1 MISIVS
7 KTKVCIA
14 LDAMGGDFGPSVVV
28 PAALETLA
36 KHSNITL
43 ILVGNEAAIETQLLR
58 SGLSKTSIPSNL
70 KIKATSQVIEMG
82 EPPAI
87 ALRNKRDSSMRI
99 AIDLVKEGTA
109 SACVSAGNTGALM
122 AIARFVLKTLPG
134 IDRPAIVYSLP
145 ALKGHT
151 HVLDLGANVDCT
163 AEDLF
168 QFAVMGSVLVTA
180 VDNIPHPK
188 VGLLNVGSEAIKGSE
203 AVKRA
208 AKLLSATV
216 RPSSVASALSD
227 GTSAGAS
234 SAGAASAS
242 ASSEG
247 STVEATTPSEDNHP
261 SVVPAIDTRTLN
273 YIGFVEGD
281 DIYKG
286 TADVVVCD
294 GFVGNVAL
302 KTSEGLIRLLLTA
315 IKQEFSRTW
324 YARFVG
330 LFALPVLG
338 MIKKRFDPNRHNGAS
353 LLGLRGTVIKS
364 HGGADQKA
372 FERAINVAI
381 LEVEKNIPELIK
393 EQVAIRLSDL
403 TRDLSTDLSSNVS
416 TELSNNVNTEL
427 SSNVSSSDLT
437 SNLSD
442 AGKETLKGTS

>member
-1 MISIVS
+1 MG

-28 PAALETLA
+28 PAALETLS
-36 KHSNITL
+36 KHPNLTL
-43 ILVGNEAAIETQLLR
+43 ILVGQQEAIEAQFSRL
-58 SGLSKTSIPSNL
+58 GLSKTSIPAGL
-70 KIKATSQVIEMG
+70 QIKATTQVVEMG

-87 ALRNKRDSSMRI
+87 ALRNKRDSSMRV
-99 AIDLVKEGTA
+99 AIDLVKEGQA

-122 AIARFVLKTLPG
+122 AIARFVLKMLPG

-180 VDNIPHPK
+180 VDNNPHPR

-208 AKLLSATV
+208 AKLLLNAMDGHTH
-216 RPSSVASALSD
+216 RSD
-227 GTSAGAS
+227 QT
-234 SAGAASAS
+234 
-242 ASSEG
+242 
-247 STVEATTPSEDNHP
+247 NHN
-261 SVVPAIDTRTLN
+261 SHSIN

-302 KTSEGLIRLLLTA
+302 KTSEGLIRMLLTV
-315 IKQEFSRTW
+315 IKQEFSRTF

-330 LFALPVLG
+330 LFALPVLRVLSR
-338 MIKKRFDPNRHNGAS
+338 RFDPNRHNGAS
-353 LLGLRGTVIKS
+353 LLGLGGIVIKS

-372 FERAINVAI
+372 FERAINVAM
-381 LEVEKNIPELIK
+381 LEIEQNIPELIK
-393 EQVAIRLSDL
+393 EQIAARLK
-403 TRDLSTDLSSNVS
+403 
-416 TELSNNVNTEL
+416 
-427 SSNVSSSDLT
+427 
-437 SNLSD
+437 D
-442 AGKETLKGTS
+442 AETQIS